1 MIEDVHEKWRKWHP
15 QYGPVNQTWNG
26 PLSRVIYVGDP
37 NLIRKI
43 ANENW
48 PKFPGQYAGFQ
59 PLSGSALFAQMD
71 QGRWK
76 QLRKGLAPSFQPS
89 TVNDQYS
96 SLHKYLGKFVDTIDA
111 AAQENTTL
119 DLSVL
124 HVLLTLDFV
133 GEVAFGTELHAI
145 RDGAGCRILQIFHNI
160 LPKLM
165 KCGLFPLRAK
175 IPIMKST
182 RVMLNS
188 IKELRDL
195 GHVAVRNARASNGG
209 SNDYTGNKRIYEI
222 LALARGSDGQYLF
235 SLEELVDNYV
245 TFLVA
250 GGDPTA
256 HTLTFA
262 VYEII
267 RNPAVLAKILK
278 ELDSVLPE
286 DCFIP
291 TIEQV
296 LRLPY
301 LHLVIKETL
310 RFNRPGFGTFRY
322 TPKDVEIDGTTLPAN
337 TTLAL
342 WNPQVHRDPQ
352 VWGEDVDE
360 FKPERW
366 ETSDKEK
373 RAIPGS
379 YFPFSYGPRKC
390 MGEGLAMLEMSLT
403 LATLFK
409 RYELT
414 LEPGFE
420 MIFQPSFTLC
430 SRNGLPVKARLRR
443 A

>member
-1 MIEDVHEKWRKWHP
+1 MTEDVHEKWRKWHR
-15 QYGPVNQTWNG
+15 QYGPVYQTWNG
-26 PLSRVIYVGDP
+26 PLSRVIYVGEP

-43 ANENW
+43 ANKNW
-48 PKFPGQYAGFQ
+48 PKFPGQYAGFK
-59 PLSGSALFAQMD
+59 PLSGSVLFAQMD

-76 QLRKGLAPSFQPS
+76 QQRKGLAPSFQPS

-96 SLHKYLGKFVDTIDA
+96 SLHKYLGKFVDAIDA
-111 AAQENTTL
+111 AVQENTTL
-119 DLSVL
+119 DLSVF

-133 GEVAFGTELHAI
+133 GEVAFRTELHAI

-160 LPKLM
+160 LPELM
-165 KCGLFPLRAK
+165 KCGLFPLRAR
-175 IPIMKST
+175 IPIMKNT
-182 RVMLNS
+182 RAMLSS

-195 GHVAVRNARASNGG
+195 GHVAVRNARASNEG
-209 SNDYTGNKRIYEI
+209 I
-222 LALARGSDGQYLF
+222 
-235 SLEELVDNYV
+235 

-267 RNPAVLAKILK
+267 RNPAILAKILK

-291 TIEQV
+291 TIEQI

-301 LHLVIKETL
+301 LQLVIKETL
-310 RFNRPGFGTFRY
+310 RFNGPGFGTFRY
-322 TPKDVEIDGTTLPAN
+322 TPKDVEIYGTTLPAN

-342 WNPQVHRDPQ
+342 RNPQVHRDPQ
-352 VWGEDVDE
+352 LWGEDVDE
-360 FKPERW
+360 YKPERW

-379 YFPFSYGPRKC
+379 YFPFSYGSRKC
-390 MGEGLAMLEMSLT
+390 MGEGLAILEMSLT

-430 SRNGLPVKARLRR
+430 SRMVFQSKLG
-443 A
+443 